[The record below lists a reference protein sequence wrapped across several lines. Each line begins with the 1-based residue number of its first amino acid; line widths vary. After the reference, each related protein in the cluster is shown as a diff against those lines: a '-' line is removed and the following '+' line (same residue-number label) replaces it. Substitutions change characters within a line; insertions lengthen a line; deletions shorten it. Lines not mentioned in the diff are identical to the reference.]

1 MALVIKWSVI
11 LIGIVII
18 VMNLFNLA
26 KRRLTP
32 VLGVSWCIFAV
43 LMLVLGS
50 VLRLSELGKYM
61 SNEAAFVLIIVM
73 WAVILAFYHISLQ
86 ISDLVDKTNELTMQV
101 SLLNSENVR
110 MMREMQGRE
119 NRKDASGEEN

>member
-1 MALVIKWSVI
+1 MGLFIKWSII

-18 VMNLFNLA
+18 VMDLFNLA

-32 VLGVSWCIFAV
+32 VLGVSWSIFAV
-43 LMLVLGS
+43 LLVVFGS
-50 VLRLSELGKYM
+50 VLQLSEVERYM
-61 SNEAAFVLIIVM
+61 SVRAAVILVLVM
-73 WAVILAFYHISLQ
+73 WAVIFAFYHISIQ

-110 MMREMQGRE
+110 MIREKQQDEKRGP
-119 NRKDASGEEN
+119 AEEN

>member
-1 MALVIKWSVI
+1 MGLVIRWSIV

-26 KRRLTP
+26 RRRLTP
-32 VLGVSWCIFAV
+32 VLGVSWSIFAV
-43 LMLVLGS
+43 LMLVFGA
-50 VLRLSELGKYM
+50 VLKLSELERYM
-61 SNEAAFVLIIVM
+61 SIRAAVILILVM
-73 WAVILAFYHISLQ
+73 WAVIFAFYHISIQ

-110 MMREMQGRE
+110 LIREMQQEDGQ
-119 NRKDASGEEN
+119 SGYGE